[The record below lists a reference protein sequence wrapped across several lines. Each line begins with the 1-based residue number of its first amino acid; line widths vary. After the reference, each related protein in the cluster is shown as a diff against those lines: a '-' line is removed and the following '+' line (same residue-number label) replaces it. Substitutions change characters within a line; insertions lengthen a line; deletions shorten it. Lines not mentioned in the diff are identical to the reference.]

1 MGNGKRPNGEQRAA
15 PDTTSHPPLPQPDTP
30 TTETAPIAV
39 EPREQLRSRTKLLGL
54 RVIRLVDAL
63 PKTTAA
69 QIVARQVLRSA
80 LSVGANYRAACRA
93 RSRAEFIAKIGIV
106 EEEVDETHYWL
117 EILGESEL
125 MDEARLGSLLDETSE
140 LTAMVVASIR
150 TARKG
155 AR

>member
-1 MGNGKRPNGEQRAA
+1 MRSAKKPNGEQPPAPDNAAA
-15 PDTTSHPPLPQPDTP
+15 PSANRPDSQKTETPPLRG
-30 TTETAPIAV
+30 ASN
-39 EPREQLRSRTKLLGL
+39 EQLKSRTKLLGL

-93 RSRAEFIAKIGIV
+93 RSRAEFIAKMGIV

-117 EILGESEL
+117 EIIGESEL
-125 MDEARLGSLLDETSE
+125 MDGARFGSLLDETSE

>member
-1 MGNGKRPNGEQRAA
+1 MRSEKKPNGKSQAT
-15 PDTTSHPPLPQPDTP
+15 PDETGVKSPAHPDSP
-30 TTETAPIAV
+30 TTRKAAFAIP
-39 EPREQLRSRTKLLGL
+39 PHDQLKPRTKLLGL
-54 RVIRLVDAL
+54 RVIRLVGAL
-63 PKTTAA
+63 PKTTTG
-69 QIVARQVLRSA
+69 QVVAKQLLRSA

-93 RSRAEFIAKIGIV
+93 RSRGEFIAKMGIV

-117 EILGESEL
+117 EILADSKL
-125 MDEARLGSLLDETSE
+125 MDPERLGPLLDETSE

>member
-1 MGNGKRPNGEQRAA
+1 MRSDDKTDGTCHAMPDDERAA
-15 PDTTSHPPLPQPDTP
+15 STMQPCDP
-30 TTETAPIAV
+30 TAEKASPAIQADDRLK
-39 EPREQLRSRTKLLGL
+39 PRTKALGL

-69 QIVARQVLRSA
+69 QVVGRQVLRSA

-93 RSRAEFIAKIGIV
+93 RSRAEFISRMGIV
-106 EEEVDETHYWL
+106 EEESDETHYWL
-117 EILGESEL
+117 EILADSGL
-125 MDEARLGSLLDETSE
+125 IDATRLAAMLHETSE

-155 AR
+155 AK

>member
-1 MGNGKRPNGEQRAA
+1 MRSEKKPNDKSQATADEAVVKSPA
-15 PDTTSHPPLPQPDTP
+15 QPDSP
-30 TTETAPIAV
+30 TTRKATLGIP
-39 EPREQLRSRTKLLGL
+39 PHDQLKPRTKLLGL

-63 PKTTAA
+63 PNTTAA
-69 QIVARQVLRSA
+69 QVVAKQLLRSA

-93 RSRAEFIAKIGIV
+93 RSRADFIAKMGIV

-117 EILGESEL
+117 EILVDSEL
-125 MDEARLGSLLDETSE
+125 MDPARLGPLLDETSE

-155 AR
+155 AQ